1 MGIRVLKTAA
11 AVVAAIYISQALGLQ
26 SPFSAGLLAVL
37 GVDVTKKRGL
47 NTSFQRMA
55 ASVLGLFA
63 GAALLWLF
71 GFHIWVVGLFV
82 MLIYPVLSRLHLKE
96 GVVTSS
102 VMMLHMFAAGSLTE
116 ELLLNEI
123 ALLLVGLGTA
133 TVINV
138 MYMPKED
145 KHLQSYKARVEQLF
159 SQIFTELSRHL
170 RDTEYIWS
178 GGELLETED
187 LLEQAIKAAERADE
201 NSLLSGRTA
210 WPVYF
215 YMREQQMEAIQR
227 MVQLVARVYQT
238 LPHGELLAGVFES
251 LSEDVKLPHYTGRA
265 EHKLKDLEKQF
276 KAMPLPMTRE
286 EFEIRAA
293 LLQLTE
299 ELKVYLSVAKR
310 EKRPLGEDA

>member
-1 MGIRVLKTAA
+1 MGIRVLKTAV
-11 AVVAAIYISQALGLQ
+11 AVVAAIYISQKLGLQ

-47 NTSFQRMA
+47 NTSFQRIA

-63 GAALLWLF
+63 GAALLWIF
-71 GFHIWVVGLFV
+71 GFHIWVIGLFV
-82 MLIYPVLSRLHLKE
+82 MTLYPVLSRLRLKE
-96 GVVTSS
+96 GIVTSS
-102 VMMLHMFAAGSLTE
+102 VMMLHMFAAGNLAVE
-116 ELLLNEI
+116 MLVNEI

-138 MYMPKED
+138 VYMPKED
-145 KHLQSYKARVEQLF
+145 KDLLYYKARVEQLF
-159 SQIFTELSRHL
+159 SQMFTELARHL

-187 LLEQAIKAAERADE
+187 LLEQAIQAAERADE
-201 NSLLSGRTA
+201 NSLLSGRAA

-215 YMREQQMEAIQR
+215 YMRERQMAAIQR

-238 LPHGELLAGVFES
+238 LPHGELLAGVFEG
-251 LSEDVKLPHYTGRA
+251 LSEDVKQSRYMGRA
-265 EHKLKDLEKQF
+265 ENKLMELEKQF
-276 KAMPLPMTRE
+276 KSMPLPSTRE

-299 ELKVYLSVAKR
+299 EMKVYFSVAKR
-310 EKRPLGEDA
+310 EKRPVEQDA